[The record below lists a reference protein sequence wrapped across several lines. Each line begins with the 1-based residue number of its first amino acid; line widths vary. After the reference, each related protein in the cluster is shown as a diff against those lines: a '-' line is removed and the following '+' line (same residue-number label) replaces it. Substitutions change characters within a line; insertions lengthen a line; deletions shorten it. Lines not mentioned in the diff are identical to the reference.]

1 MKQAKRRPSSHRLVL
16 TQQVTDR
23 LERFDMIAN
32 DLDDPQCG
40 DGEDHAGYAPYQVAG
55 KQYEDG
61 ENRVDVDLGLHDQG
75 RDDIKLDALN
85 ERIGNQY
92 ARHHIETAALG

>member
-16 TQQVTDR
+16 TQQMTDR

-32 DLDDPQCG
+32 DLDDPKCG

-61 ENRVDVDLGLHDQG
+61 ENRVDVDLRLHDQG
-75 RDDIKLDALN
+75 RDDIKLNRLDQCV
-85 ERIGNQY
+85 GHQY
-92 ARHHIETAALG
+92 AQYHIEAS